1 MEEEGERPGSG
12 LVGRAK
18 VGVGVGLGPE
28 TSSVGSDLMLG
39 GRRDS
44 PRKVYLSAWFSRLRS
59 TSSAKSRAVSG
70 GSFESFVVGEGGGF
84 VDQV

>member
-1 MEEEGERPGSG
+1 MVRVEDEGERPGSG

-39 GRRDS
+39 
-44 PRKVYLSAWFSRLRS
+44 
-59 TSSAKSRAVSG
+59 
-70 GSFESFVVGEGGGF
+70 
-84 VDQV
+84 